1 MKRVYKTSFFSF
13 DKRMVISVIFGL
25 FLQIHYSHSMDMAL
39 ERLDFAGERFLGEG
53 RYIYHFSPKKRL
65 GTNPELPRAICLF
78 DLF

>member
-1 MKRVYKTSFFSF
+1 M
-13 DKRMVISVIFGL
+13 
-25 FLQIHYSHSMDMAL
+25 QIHYTRTMDMAL

-65 GTNPELPRAICLF
+65 GANPEPPGAIRLF